1 MFTKQQS
8 KPYGS
13 FKMGIQSYSLRHF
26 TLEQALAHTN
36 TLWLNYWEAY
46 MLHIPIVDTAA
57 AMAEYKHKLNR
68 SKVNLTAYGVVGFDA
83 DESAARTIL
92 KFAQQ
97 MGIGVVTA
105 DPAPE
110 SLSYL
115 AKLAEEH
122 RVLIAIHN
130 HGPNSRYDK
139 IQDVLKVLE
148 SQPKQIGACVDTGH
162 YLRSGENPVDA
173 IRQFGERVYGVHLKD
188 VKGRTQFTELGKGD
202 LDMVGT
208 LRALKQVRFSECLAL
223 EYEEHP
229 ENPMSYLEECL
240 AAVRD
245 AVKRVG

>member
-1 MFTKQQS
+1 MFSKQKE
-8 KPYGS
+8 KPYGQ

-26 TLEQALAHTN
+26 SLDQALAHTK
-36 TLWLNYWEAY
+36 TLGLNYWEGFMMHVPMVETSA
-46 MLHIPIVDTAA
+46 D
-57 AMAEYKHKLNR
+57 MADYKRRFK
-68 SKVNLTAYGVVGFDA
+68 SVKVSLIAYGVVGFGA
-83 DESAARTIL
+83 DEAASRRTL

-110 SLSYL
+110 SFTYL

-139 IQDVLKVLE
+139 IQDVLKVLQ
-148 SQPKQIGACVDTGH
+148 SQPRQIGACVDTGH
-162 YLRSGENPVDA
+162 YLRSGEDPVEA
-173 IRQFGERVYGVHLKD
+173 IRKFGDRVYGMHLKD

-202 LDMVGT
+202 LDMAGT
-208 LRALKQVRFSECLAL
+208 LKALKQLRYNECLAL

-229 ENPMSYLEECL
+229 ENPMAYLEECL
-240 AAVRD
+240 QVVRD
-245 AVKRVG
+245 VVKRVG

>member
-1 MFTKQQS
+1 MLTKQQA

-26 TLEQALAHTN
+26 TLDQALAHTK
-36 TLWLNYWEAY
+36 TLGLNYWEAF
-46 MLHIPIVDTAA
+46 MMHLPLAETAA
-57 AMAEYKHKLNR
+57 TIAEYKRKLNEA
-68 SKVNLTAYGVVGFDA
+68 KVRLSAYGVVGFGA
-83 DESAARTIL
+83 DEAAARHIL

-97 MGIGVVTA
+97 MGLGVVTA
-105 DPAPE
+105 DPSPE
-110 SLSYL
+110 SLPYL
-115 AKLAEEH
+115 AKLAAEH

-139 IQDVLKVLE
+139 IQDVLKVLD
-148 SQPKQIGACVDTGH
+148 SQPRPIGACVDTGH

-202 LDMVGT
+202 LDLVGT
-208 LRALKQVRFSECLAL
+208 LRALKQVRFRECLAL

-245 AVKRVG
+245 AMKQVG

>member
-1 MFTKQQS
+1 MFTKQQT
-8 KPYGS
+8 KPYGQ

-26 TLEQALAHTN
+26 TLDQALAHTKA
-36 TLWLNYWEAY
+36 LGLNYWEAF
-46 MLHIPIVDTAA
+46 MLHVPIVDSAA
-57 AMAEYKHKLNR
+57 TLAEYKQKLNGA
-68 SKVNLTAYGVVGFDA
+68 KVSLTAYGVVFFGA
-83 DESAARTIL
+83 DESDARLIL
-92 KFAQQ
+92 NFAQQ

-162 YLRSGENPVDA
+162 FLRSGENPVDA
-173 IRQFGERVYGVHLKD
+173 IRQFGDRVYGVHLKD

-202 LDMVGT
+202 LDLVGT

-229 ENPMSYLEECL
+229 ENPMRYLEECL